1 MENKS
6 IFRINQE
13 LDWKRNEVVADIKRQ
28 CKSKYPK
35 DENKKDRKIKK
46 ILRFYEDYIF
56 ELSKLKIEE

>member
-28 CKSKYPK
+28 YKSKYPK
-35 DENKKDRKIKK
+35 DENKKDGKIKK